1 MVISSD
7 FVPSPTNQDT
17 INFAEATATAGTYGS
32 GSDTPLFYTIG
43 GSAFDIETD
52 GPFVPSAEQE
62 FFRRLRGTTTVQIVS

>member
-7 FVPSPTNQDT
+7 FVPSATSDT
-17 INFAEATATAGTYGS
+17 VTFAEATASAGTYGS

-52 GPFVPSAEQE
+52 GPFIPSPEQE

>member
-7 FVPSPTNQDT
+7 FVPSATSDT
-17 INFAEATATAGTYGS
+17 VTFAEATASAGTYGS

-52 GPFVPSAEQE
+52 GPCIPSAEHE